1 MAGIP
6 IKRGNV
12 DTDTHR
18 IRTPCK
24 HKGRDWGVTSI
35 SQGTSKIAS
44 KTSEVRNK
52 AWNIPSLIAFWS
64 NLPCQHLDFSLLTCT
79 SLGKLIQSV
88 YVCVCVCVQIHTQ
101 KVQWYGLPL
110 GRETG
115 GTENFHLQ
123 SSYKLPLP
131 TNRSLYIQANKSSLQ
146 ETTFITEKITKSCQS
161 ITFRYQYALTSGAK
175 SDPHEGL
182 FLRVLSWQWY
192 PGPHWAQRRGGSTV
206 C

>member
-52 AWNIPSLIAFWS
+52 AWNIPSLIAF
-64 NLPCQHLDFSLLTCT
+64 
-79 SLGKLIQSV
+79 
-88 YVCVCVCVQIHTQ
+88 
-101 KVQWYGLPL
+101 
-110 GRETG
+110 
-115 GTENFHLQ
+115 
-123 SSYKLPLP
+123 
-131 TNRSLYIQANKSSLQ
+131 
-146 ETTFITEKITKSCQS
+146 
-161 ITFRYQYALTSGAK
+161 
-175 SDPHEGL
+175 
-182 FLRVLSWQWY
+182 
-192 PGPHWAQRRGGSTV
+192 
-206 C
+206 